1 MGQLLLHRHHGE
13 SIVIDHDIRVTVL
26 ESKGGTRLA
35 IDAPRSVQV
44 DREEVY
50 EAKYPEGAPDDGDPM
65 VSGLVDSV
73 AGFMEIAGQ
82 PLQDTPALPSE
93 DRRQLR
99 QDLLTEEFR
108 EYCEAESADEMT
120 EIADALGDM
129 MVIIAGTALEYGIPL
144 DEVLAEI
151 MRSNHDK
158 FPGGKVT
165 RRDDG
170 KILKPEGWT
179 PPDVEGVLERH
190 THINE
195 KETA

>member
-1 MGQLLLHRHHGE
+1 MGQLLLHRRSGE

-35 IDAPRSVQV
+35 IDAPRCVQV
-44 DREEVY
+44 DREEIY
-50 EAKYPEGAPDDGDPM
+50 EEKYPHGAPDDDMIG
-65 VSGLVDSV
+65 GLVNSV
-73 AGFMEIAGQ
+73 AAFMDLAGQ
-82 PLQDTPALPSE
+82 PMHDAPALPSE

-99 QDLLTEEFR
+99 RDLLAEEFR
-108 EYCEAESADEMT
+108 EYCEAESADDMT

-144 DEVLAEI
+144 DEVLIEI

-158 FPGGKVT
+158 FPDGIVR

-190 THINE
+190 TYINE

>member
-26 ESKGGTRLA
+26 NAKGGTRLA
-35 IDAPRSVQV
+35 IDAPRCVQV
-44 DREEVY
+44 DREEIY
-50 EAKYPEGAPDDGDPM
+50 EQKYPHGAPDDGDM
-65 VSGLVDSV
+65 IGGLVNSV
-73 AGFMEIAGQ
+73 AAFMEIAGQ
-82 PLQDTPALPSE
+82 PMQDTPALPGD

-99 QDLLTEEFR
+99 RDLLAEEFR

-158 FPGGKVT
+158 FPDGVVR

-190 THINE
+190 TYINE